1 MEMAQFDALSGP
13 EAEKEL
19 LTCCAVPEWARK
31 VASGRPHPDLG
42 ALLEAGSDA
51 LAALSWGEVL
61 EALSAHPR
69 IGERAAGASREAAW
83 SRREQSGAG
92 EADGALRDALTAANL
107 AYEERF
113 GHVFLICATG
123 LSGAEMLAAARARL
137 EHDEEAERSVVRM
150 ELGKIV
156 EIRMRKLVES

>member
-1 MEMAQFDALSGP
+1 MEMARFDALSGP

-19 LTCCAVPEWARK
+19 LTCCAVPKWARK
-31 VASGRPHPDLG
+31 VASGRPHPDLE

-51 LAALSWGEVL
+51 LAALSWDEVL
-61 EALSAHPR
+61 TALSAHPR

-83 SRREQSGAG
+83 SRQEQSGAG
-92 EADGALRDALTAANL
+92 DAGDALREALTAANL

-137 EHDEEAERSVVRM
+137 ENDDEAERGVVRT